1 MILGETMKT
10 VQSIGEYNS
19 QDDFY
24 NKGLD
29 IIKRAKE
36 VREELNRYDIRLSS
50 AKYRLEQSPKD
61 EHWTKILEDDLK
73 EQKHYSEEA
82 ALLES
87 ELSYLNGTMSM
98 EDYTN
103 LLEKYGC
110 MLAVTTPVDHIGSGY
125 LDAKE
130 IAKAVEQ
137 EKEMIKQLLATRQLV
152 MTEENSETKTSKLAI
167 IDAELLWF
175 KEDME
180 KHEWGKEALEFVG
193 PEPERRAR

>member
-1 MILGETMKT
+1 
-10 VQSIGEYNS
+10 
-19 QDDFY
+19 
-24 NKGLD
+24 
-29 IIKRAKE
+29 
-36 VREELNRYDIRLSS
+36 
-50 AKYRLEQSPKD
+50 
-61 EHWTKILEDDLK
+61 
-73 EQKHYSEEA
+73 
-82 ALLES
+82 
-87 ELSYLNGTMSM
+87 
-98 EDYTN
+98 
-103 LLEKYGC
+103 